1 MHKYEKTLMFTGIIE
16 KVGKICA
23 IKKNGDSSIIDV
35 QINDTSYSL
44 GDSICINGVCLTVE
58 NINQD
63 IYTFSISPE
72 TNKLTNLK
80 YLGVDQ
86 DVNIETSLTINKLI
100 SGHLVQGHVDTV
112 AEILEI
118 SQYDNSWFVKVKIDI
133 HFIKYIIQKGSVT
146 LDGVSL
152 TVNDVTNLEFNVMII
167 PHTYQNT
174 IFKEYKIGSIV
185 NIEIDMLAKYIE
197 KLGNKND

>member
-1 MHKYEKTLMFTGIIE
+1 MFTGIIE

-72 TNKLTNLK
+72 TNKLTSLK
-80 YLGVDQ
+80 YLSVDQ

-118 SQYDNSWFVKVKIDI
+118 SQYDNSWFVKLKIDI
-133 HFIKYIIQKGSVT
+133 RFIKYITKKGSVT

-152 TVNDVTNLEFNVMII
+152 TVNDVTNSEFNVMII

>member
-1 MHKYEKTLMFTGIIE
+1 MYKYEKTLMFTGIIE

-80 YLGVDQ
+80 YLSINQ

-118 SQYDNSWFVKVKIDI
+118 SQYDNSWFVKLKIDN

-152 TVNDVTNLEFNVMII
+152 TVNDVTNSEFNVMII

>member
-1 MHKYEKTLMFTGIIE
+1 MFTGIIE

-80 YLGVDQ
+80 YLSVGQ

-118 SQYDNSWFVKVKIDI
+118 SQYDNSWFVKLKIDI
-133 HFIKYIIQKGSVT
+133 YFIKYITKKGSVT

-152 TVNDVTNLEFNVMII
+152 TVNDVTNSEFNVMII

>member
-1 MHKYEKTLMFTGIIE
+1 MYKYEKTLMFTGIIE

-35 QINDTSYSL
+35 QINDASYSL

-80 YLGVDQ
+80 YLNVNQ

-118 SQYDNSWFVKVKIDI
+118 SQYDNSWVVKLKIDV

-152 TVNDVTNLEFNVMII
+152 TVNDVTNSEFNVMII

>member
-1 MHKYEKTLMFTGIIE
+1 MYQYEKTLMFTGIIE

-80 YLGVDQ
+80 YLSVDQ

-112 AEILEI
+112 AEISEI
-118 SQYDNSWFVKVKIDI
+118 SQYDNSWLVKLKIDI

-152 TVNDVTNLEFNVMII
+152 TVNDVTNSEFNVMII